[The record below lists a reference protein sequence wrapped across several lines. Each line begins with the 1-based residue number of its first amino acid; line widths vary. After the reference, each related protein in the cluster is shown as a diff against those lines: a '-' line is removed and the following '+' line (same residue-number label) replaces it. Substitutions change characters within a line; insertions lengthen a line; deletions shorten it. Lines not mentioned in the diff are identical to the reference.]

1 MIRLIELHVKR
12 PLQWGVCLL
21 HFNELPFR
29 HLFQTLDWKTV
40 GPKSISGPI
49 GRQLNGCEKL
59 PVVNF
64 DSIQC
69 VIPEIDRKL
78 LSKDQQYLFD
88 ISTAIKS
95 GNCPEDLSIR
105 DPGPLSHARW
115 LTAANRVLRLYAS
128 VITPSDEHKL
138 LVSFILKSYMPVWF
152 NIKKSKYF
160 TDGPKHVFQAIE
172 TSRFLPE
179 NLLEVVD
186 PVIERNSFFAHPKI
200 CF

>member
-1 MIRLIELHVKR
+1 MNCRSGTYFKLLIV
-12 PLQWGVCLL
+12 
-21 HFNELPFR
+21 
-29 HLFQTLDWKTV
+29 
-40 GPKSISGPI
+40 
-49 GRQLNGCEKL
+49 KL
-59 PVVNF
+59 PGLNPFLVQLVGNLMVVKNLVNF

-152 NIKKSKYF
+152 NIKKIK
-160 TDGPKHVFQAIE
+160 
-172 TSRFLPE
+172 
-179 NLLEVVD
+179 
-186 PVIERNSFFAHPKI
+186 
-200 CF
+200 